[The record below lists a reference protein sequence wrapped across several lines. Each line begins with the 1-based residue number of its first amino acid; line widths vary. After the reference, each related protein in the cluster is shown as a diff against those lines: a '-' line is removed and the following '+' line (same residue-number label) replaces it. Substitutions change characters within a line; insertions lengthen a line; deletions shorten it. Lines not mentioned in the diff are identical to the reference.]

1 MALSTEEIR
10 RLVARL
16 MAPTI
21 RRANL
26 MVSRA
31 VVRRIDDGG
40 LMQRLQLTLF
50 GDDDGEDV
58 EVADDV
64 EHVQPYG
71 VSFVPPANSEA
82 VVLAVGGNR
91 DNLVALGAVSRA
103 HRPTG
108 AAEGEGGLYTMEGW
122 KVFCDKDGNVY
133 LGDGPSGTF
142 KKVALAE
149 KVEQELTT
157 LKNAINAATPTPN
170 DGGAALKTAI
180 LAALSSWPGSVGS
193 EKVKAVE

>member
-108 AAEGEGGLYTMEGW
+108 AAEGEGGLYTLDGW
-122 KVFCDKDGNVY
+122 RVFLDRNGNVY
-133 LGDGPSGTF
+133 LGDGPDGTF
-142 KKVALAE
+142 MRVALAE
-149 KVEQELTT
+149 KVEAELEAIRVALTT
-157 LKNAINAATPTPN
+157 HTHT
-170 DGGAALKTAI
+170 GVTTGSGTSGT
-180 LAALSSWPGSVGS
+180 SSNVTYTPGSVGS
-193 EKVKAVE
+193 EKVKAVVE